1 MGCVVVVRGFK
12 KSPLNIKVKLKLM
25 ASHLY
30 GGCKGGV
37 REGAGLLISLSIKY
51 TINLEL
57 NAKHWGNWGGVLYVV
72 LTYLLKVALFLLIG
86 VQYLQKSLVDLRLAL
101 EPILPNERKDTE

>member
-1 MGCVVVVRGFK
+1 MQ
-12 KSPLNIKVKLKLM
+12 NT
-25 ASHLY
+25 
-30 GGCKGGV
+30 GGTGGV
-37 REGAGLLISLSIKY
+37 C
-51 TINLEL
+51 
-57 NAKHWGNWGGVLYVV
+57 VLYVV